1 VRGKRIAQLLDRVRL
16 PADIAERRCAELSG
30 GQKQR
35 VNLARA
41 LAAEPELILCD
52 EVTSA
57 LDTVVAAA
65 ILDLMAEL
73 RRELNI
79 SYLFIS
85 HDISTVRAICDE
97 IIVLYAGCK
106 VESGSRHALSAAPLH
121 PYTDLLIASVP
132 AMRQGWLEQV
142 GPSASLP
149 PIGASSHGPQLCSF
163 LRRCPVRIDG
173 VCNVTAPS
181 HVVTRNGKEILCHHS
196 DEELRHLCDPLR
208 LVVRQPAAENAK

>member
-1 VRGKRIAQLLDRVRL
+1 
-16 PADIAERRCAELSG
+16 
-30 GQKQR
+30 
-35 VNLARA
+35 
-41 LAAEPELILCD
+41 LILCD

-73 RRELNI
+73 RRELNL

-97 IIVLYAGCK
+97 VIVLYAGCK
-106 VESGSRHALSAAPLH
+106 VESGSRLALSAAPLH

-132 AMRQGWLEQV
+132 EMRQGWLEEV
-142 GPSASLP
+142 GPSPLLP
-149 PIGASSHGPQLCSF
+149 PIGASARGPQLCSF
-163 LRRCPVRIDG
+163 LKRCPVRIDG

-181 HVVTRNGKEILCHHS
+181 HVVTRNGKKILCHHS
-196 DEELRHLCDPLR
+196 DEQLQRLHDPLR
-208 LVVRQPAAENAK
+208 AVVLKSENAL